1 MGVRLRDRFSV
12 RVRVAATH
20 DSNPL
25 AGVPPSNRSEG
36 WLHSFLSAVIAAS
49 TWLGLGPGSG

>member
-1 MGVRLRDRFSV
+1 MGLGVRDGFRVGVGVGVRLRDRFSV

-25 AGVPPSNRSEG
+25 AGVPG
-36 WLHSFLSAVIAAS
+36 
-49 TWLGLGPGSG
+49 